1 MKKNMLFYIIFFGLL
16 ATSFFFFG
24 NAYRQIAQYATLTNR
39 SNILYG
45 SFQNLSSQVNN
56 AAVLHPDL
64 VKASRTFSGQNLFY
78 TDNHTVTRQLEL
90 LEATVKDSVNIKIVA
105 RLGSIIRAELPWI
118 INSNVPDSIL
128 HHQSALHIVKIQA
141 IDSLIEAGISRT
153 DFLLTYHSSKLKKAI
168 ADQILSMLL
177 FIALAIVMILYTGF
191 NLSRQR
197 SKTKKKEYE
206 LEIVFNRI
214 SDAVVSVDS
223 NWRFTFLNDAALAAY
238 TVGKDE
244 ILGKVIWDLHP
255 EMRDTIFWEKYHVA
269 MQSKKVT
276 DIETYYQPLDT
287 WFSVKIYPADNG
299 LTIFYKDISALKKSG
314 QQLSKTMK
322 EVNDYKFALDETS
335 IVAITDQKGII
346 KYVNENFCK
355 VSKYTS
361 EELIGQDHRIINSGY
376 HPKAFIRQ
384 LWTTIAHGKIWKGE
398 LKNKAKD
405 GTIYW
410 VDTTIVPFLDD
421 NGKPYQYVA
430 IRADITERK
439 RSEAYMTALNES
451 LQNQTRELARSNA
464 ELEQFAYVASH
475 DMQEPLRMVSSFL
488 TQLEKKYAG
497 VIDDKGKTY
506 IGFAVDGAKRMR
518 QIILDLLEFSR
529 VGKTEENKEDIDINE
544 LIKEIKM
551 LFRKQIEDKHAIIEA
566 SGLPVIHAYKVPL
579 YQVFQ
584 NLISNAL
591 KYAATGRPC
600 RIKIGFEDL
609 QTHWQFM
616 VADNGIGINEE
627 FFDKIFIIFQRLH
640 NKDDYAGTGM
650 GLAITKKIVDNLGG
664 KIWVTSTE
672 GEGSTFYFTIK
683 KQVQTN

>member
-1 MKKNMLFYIIFFGLL
+1 MKKNILFYIICLGLL
-16 ATSFFFFG
+16 GLSFFFFI
-24 NAYRQIAQYATLTNR
+24 NTYRQIAQYATLTNR
-39 SNILYG
+39 SNIVYG
-45 SFQNLSSQVNN
+45 SFQKLSSQVNN

-64 VKASRTFSGQNLFY
+64 VKAGRAFAGQILFY
-78 TDNHTVTRQLEL
+78 TDSLAVTRQLAL
-90 LEATVKDSVNIKIVA
+90 LEATVKDTVNIKIAA
-105 RLGSIIRAELPWI
+105 RLGILIRAELPWL

-128 HHQSALHIVKIQA
+128 LHQSTLHIVKLQL
-141 IDSLIEAGISRT
+141 IDSLIEAGINRT
-153 DFLLTYHSSKLKKAI
+153 DFLVTYHNNKLKKAI
-168 ADQILSMLL
+168 TGQIVWMLL
-177 FIALAIVMILYTGF
+177 FITVSIIMILYTGF
-191 NLSRQR
+191 NLYRQR
-197 SKTKKKEYE
+197 SETKKKEHE

-223 NWRFTFLNDAALAAY
+223 NWRYTFLNDAALAAY
-238 TVGKDE
+238 TKERDE

-255 EMRDTIFWEKYHVA
+255 EMKDTIFWEKYHLA
-269 MQSKKVT
+269 MQTKEVT
-276 DIETYYQPLDT
+276 DIETYYQPIDT
-287 WFSVKIYPADNG
+287 WFSVKVYPADNG

-314 QQLSKTMK
+314 QQLSRTVK

-355 VSKYTS
+355 ISKYTS
-361 EELIGQDHRIINSGY
+361 EELIGQDHRIINSGF
-376 HPKAFIRQ
+376 HPKEFIRN

-421 NGKPYQYVA
+421 HGKPYQYVA

-451 LQNQTRELARSNA
+451 LQNQTKELARSNA

-497 VIDDKGKTY
+497 IIDEKGKIY
-506 IGFAVDGAKRMR
+506 ISFAVDGAKRMR

-529 VGKTEENKEDIDINE
+529 VGKTEENKEDIDIND
-544 LIKEIKM
+544 LIQEIKM
-551 LFRKQIEDKHAIIEA
+551 LFRKQIEDKHALIEA
-566 SGLPVIHAYKVPL
+566 SGLPVIHAHKVPV

-584 NLISNAL
+584 NLLSNAL
-591 KYAATGRPC
+591 KYAAADRPGN
-600 RIKIGFEDL
+600 ISISFEDQ

-616 VADNGIGINEE
+616 VADNGIGINEQ

-672 GEGSTFYFTIK
+672 GKGSTFYFTIK
-683 KQVQTN
+683 K